1 MHKNIK
7 VIEENKAILAQRG
20 KSAHFISSPWKM
32 SIFNKTDKRMEYITY
47 EILIFKMP
55 IILQIILNILKIK
68 ATNDWFWKFW

>member
-1 MHKNIK
+1 MT
-7 VIEENKAILAQRG
+7 
-20 KSAHFISSPWKM
+20 
-32 SIFNKTDKRMEYITY
+32 IFNKTDKRMEYITY